1 MFQITFILIL
11 LHVFLRFTLVLIKAF
26 TEMFHVRNYL
36 TKKTEK
42 KKKVQ
47 WRSCYSWQILQKL
60 SWPKHSVT
68 IPMTKVFELGF
79 VNNRL
84 ALSSFLVFLVS
95 LFLALG
101 GRQPCQRFRL
111 LSASPASSKRPPL
124 HLVPIWS
131 LSFSSRHWQPAIW
144 EPFALITQDPPLLSP
159 LLRLPS
165 PLLPTPPPL

>member
-11 LHVFLRFTLVLIKAF
+11 LGVFLRFTLVLIKAF
-26 TEMFHVRNYL
+26 TEICFMWE
-36 TKKTEK
+36 KKTEK

-84 ALSSFLVFLVS
+84 ALSSFLVS

-159 LLRLPS
+159 PLRLPS